1 MVSEYVNCANLPL
14 VAHCLAPRLH
24 QRRALC
30 PGSAQRGRARHQ
42 LAVLFKAVEHDG
54 GFQMGHPFVLRQNMA
69 DQMAQT
75 GQVRDRY
82 PQQIIG
88 VAGGFRASRM
98 ASTSL
103 SI

>member
-1 MVSEYVNCANLPL
+1 MRELCSAACRAT
-14 VAHCLAPRLH
+14 CLAP
-24 QRRALC
+24 A
-30 PGSAQRGRARHQ
+30 SAPAQGMPRFSAAGRARHQ
-42 LAVLFKAVEHDG
+42 LAVLFQAVEHNG
-54 GFQMGHPFVLRQNMA
+54 SFQMGHPFVLRQNMA

-88 VAGGFRASRM
+88 VAGGFPGVRM

>member
-1 MVSEYVNCANLPL
+1 MRELCEFAALSRIVWPRVCTSAGHCA
-14 VAHCLAPRLH
+14 RF
-24 QRRALC
+24 
-30 PGSAQRGRARHQ
+30 SAAGRARHQ
-42 LAVLFKAVEHDG
+42 LAVLFQAVEHNG
-54 GFQMGHPFVLRQNMA
+54 SFQMGHPFVLRQNMA